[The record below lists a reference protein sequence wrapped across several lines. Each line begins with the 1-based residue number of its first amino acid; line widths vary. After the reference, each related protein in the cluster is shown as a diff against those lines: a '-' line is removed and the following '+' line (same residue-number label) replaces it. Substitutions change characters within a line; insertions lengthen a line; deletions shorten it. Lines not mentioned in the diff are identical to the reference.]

1 MNNRNRR
8 KQLNNFCAES
18 ILTHPLPLSVKGLCV
33 KEACLIQKC
42 LARNGSRE
50 EKCAEVVDFWRSCV
64 ERNEVRLRKK
74 REKEE
79 AKTETV

>member
-1 MNNRNRR
+1 MAPFVYRGAGKRGSPH
-8 KQLNNFCAES
+8 LSEAE
-18 ILTHPLPLSVKGLCV
+18 GLCV
-33 KEACLIQKC
+33 KEACLIQMC

-50 EKCAEVVDFWRSCV
+50 EKCAEVVNFWRSCV

-79 AKTETV
+79 AKAETV